1 MSDLDIENLAE
12 KIIEKLSEKKHV
24 CLQPKEVVE
33 DITTV
38 SKAMREAKA
47 EYSDVLS
54 TILIGKG
61 INGWHNKSI
70 NFIGL
75 LILLALGFI
84 TMKLSGLWGLI
95 VGTIMRK

>member
-12 KIIEKLSEKKHV
+12 KIAEKLAEKKHV
-24 CLQPKEVVE
+24 CLQPKGVVE
-33 DITTV
+33 DMTTV

-61 INGWHNKSI
+61 VNSWYAKSI

-75 LILLALGFI
+75 LILLALGLI

-95 VGTIMRK
+95 IGALVRK